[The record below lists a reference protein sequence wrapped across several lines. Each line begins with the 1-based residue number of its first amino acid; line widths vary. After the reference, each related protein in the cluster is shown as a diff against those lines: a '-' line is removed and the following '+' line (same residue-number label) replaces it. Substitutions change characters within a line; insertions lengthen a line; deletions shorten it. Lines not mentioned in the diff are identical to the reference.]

1 MDRGPDSNHFG
12 KNANMTQTA
21 SHAHCSFCGVE
32 QSPAN
37 PLIAGLEG
45 SICEACVRL
54 ADQVVTNWGRKRI
67 LNELHGPIPKPAKIK
82 EILDGYVVGQGL
94 AKEILAVAVYNHYK
108 RLKHES
114 GDAGFIHMHSEVEL
128 GKSNILLV
136 GPTGTGKTLLAS
148 TLAKI
153 VGVPFVVADATTLT
167 QAGYVGDDVEH
178 ILVRLLEVA
187 EGNVGRAEWGIVYL
201 DEVDKLARTPEMA
214 THTRDISGEGVQ
226 QALLRLVEGAQVKV
240 SLKGKKRDGN
250 ADEVIMDTRNILF
263 VAGGAFPGLEKHVA
277 KRLAPAKL
285 GIGFHAS
292 PVDADTQPDLEALL
306 NETQPGDLRR
316 FGLIPEFIGRF
327 PVLAPLQPLDE
338 AALISILTEPK
349 NALVRQYQKLFAYEN
364 VSLEFTEAA
373 LKRVA
378 QKAIE
383 RDAGARG
390 LRSILEQVL
399 RRPMFT
405 IPSLSGIERCIVDE
419 DVIDGQA
426 EVRTTPVDIE
436 VLSATAPADPESEE
450 TGLKMAS
457 GR

>member
-1 MDRGPDSNHFG
+1 
-12 KNANMTQTA
+12 MTQTT
-21 SHAHCSFCGVE
+21 SHAHCSFCGAE
-32 QSPAN
+32 QSPAT

-54 ADQVVTNWGRKRI
+54 AEQVVTNWGRKRI
-67 LNELHGPIPKPAKIK
+67 LNELHGPIPKPSRIK
-82 EILDGYVVGQGL
+82 EILDGYVVGQDL

-114 GDAGFIHMHSEVEL
+114 GDAGFSHLHTEVEL
-128 GKSNILLV
+128 GKSNILLI

-201 DEVDKLARTPEMA
+201 DEVDKLARSPEMA
-214 THTRDISGEGVQ
+214 TQTRDISGEGVQ
-226 QALLRLVEGAQVKV
+226 QALLRLVEGALVKV
-240 SLKGKKRDGN
+240 SLKGKKREGG
-250 ADEVIMDTRNILF
+250 ADEVLIDTRNILF

-277 KRLAPAKL
+277 KRLAPSKT

-306 NETQPGDLRR
+306 NETQPGDLRQ

-327 PVLAPLQPLDE
+327 PVLAPLEPLDE

-383 RDAGARG
+383 RDTGARG
-390 LRSILEQVL
+390 LRGILEQVL
-399 RRPMFT
+399 RKPMFE

-419 DVIDGQA
+419 DVIDGKA
-426 EVRTTPVDIE
+426 EVRTAPVDIE
-436 VLSATAPADPESEE
+436 TLSAAEPADSEPED
-450 TGLKMAS
+450 TVLKMAS
-457 GR
+457 GS